1 MHQRQEERRKAQR
14 TGLPLVIAAGVA
26 FFGVVFL
33 LTKAAVPIITALS
46 VVSFNEPR
54 VYAALL
60 AMLVALPGLLFTMP
74 RATKGPEP
82 YVPPSQHRRRERP
95 KRGDSFV
102 VTDALGLV
110 ALLVAQ
116 VPIPAPW
123 ASVGKA
129 ATVANV
135 TRSAE
140 IVQLSHAFAWPS
152 IGVFAAGIVA
162 AVIAHVYRHAPGLR
176 VIAIILAVGAPAVGW
191 FFLTRTVLT

>member
-1 MHQRQEERRKAQR
+1 MHQRKERPKGGR
-14 TGLPLVIAAGVA
+14 TGVPLAIAAGVA
-26 FFGVVFL
+26 FFALVFV
-33 LTKAAVPIITALS
+33 LTKAAVPLITALS

-60 AMLVALPGLLFTMP
+60 ALLVGLPGLLFTLP

-95 KRGDSFV
+95 KKRDSFV

-110 ALLVAQ
+110 ALLAAQ

-123 ASVGKA
+123 GPVGKA

-152 IGVFAAGIVA
+152 LAVFAVGLVAAGIA
-162 AVIAHVYRHAPGLR
+162 QIYRHAPGLR
-176 VIAIILAVGAPAVGW
+176 VISIILAVGAPALSW
-191 FFLTRTVLT
+191 FFLTRAVLT